1 MIRRKI
7 SSGMFIK
14 LGFLAFL
21 ALLWPFLRRPPRLA
35 AAIISLILQFS
46 LFLFLLLVMKTCNG
60 PTCSSVTLLG
70 LKPPSNN
77 SSQVWTLTQFFLFP
91 FGKKSLICL
100 EGKSM
105 TPFRGNTILL
115 RSFQQLPRLR
125 IGPLK
130 GFLS

>member
-46 LFLFLLLVMKTCNG
+46 LFLFLLSVMKTW
-60 PTCSSVTLLG
+60 PSCSSVTLLG
-70 LKPPSNN
+70 LTTPSKN
-77 SSQVWTLTQFFLFP
+77 SNQVWTLTQFFLFP
-91 FGKKSLICL
+91 LGKKIIDLPGGLIHDPSS
-100 EGKSM
+100 GKH
-105 TPFRGNTILL
+105 NTL
-115 RSFQQLPRLR
+115 
-125 IGPLK
+125 
-130 GFLS
+130 

>member
-21 ALLWPFLRRPPRLA
+21 GLLWPFLRRPRLA

-46 LFLFLLLVMKTCNG
+46 LFFSIFGDENLQWAVLFFGNFLR
-60 PTCSSVTLLG
+60 PHA
-70 LKPPSNN
+70 PSKN
-77 SSQVWTLTQFFLFP
+77 SSQVWTLSQFFLFP
-91 FGKKSLICL
+91 FGKKSLFYL

-105 TPFRGNTILL
+105 TPHWGNTIFF
-115 RSFQQLPRLR
+115 RSSQQLPRLCL
-125 IGPLK
+125 GPLK
-130 GFLS
+130 GILS